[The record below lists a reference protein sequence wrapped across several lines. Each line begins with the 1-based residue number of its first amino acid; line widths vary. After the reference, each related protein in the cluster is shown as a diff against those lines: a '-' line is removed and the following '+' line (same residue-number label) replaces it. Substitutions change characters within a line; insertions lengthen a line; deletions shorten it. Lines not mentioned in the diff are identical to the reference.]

1 MNAIL
6 REDFEYIA
14 SAGLDWDRLDHRT
27 VFITGGTG
35 FLGSLLI
42 RFLHYLNET
51 RRRGIRI
58 VALVRDPGK
67 ARAILGDADVVL
79 VQGDMCAL
87 PPLPMEIDYIFHC
100 AAVTNSKLMIE
111 QPVEV
116 TEGMVLG
123 TYEIMKLAR
132 LKKVSSMVYLS
143 SMEVYGQIGA
153 EDRETVESDQGY
165 VDLYNARSS
174 YQMGKR
180 MAEHICFNYWT
191 EYGVPVKAARLAQTF
206 GAGVLDTERRV
217 FAQFARSVMEGEN
230 IVLHTDGTSMGN
242 YCYSADAVLG
252 LFYLL
257 LKGEDGQA
265 YNIVNEQASMTI
277 RDMAMLVA
285 ERVSGGA
292 ISVTFD
298 IPETNVYGYAP
309 KSRMRLSAGKL
320 RSLGW
325 KPKYNLEQMYSRMI
339 AYLTDAGA
347 AEREAPVEQ
356 TAVL

>member
-143 SMEVYGQIGA
+143 SMEVYGQIGL
-153 EDRETVESDQGY
+153 RT
-165 VDLYNARSS
+165 ARRWRAIR
-174 YQMGKR
+174 GTW
-180 MAEHICFNYWT
+180 ICT
-191 EYGVPVKAARLAQTF
+191 MRAAPTRW
-206 GAGVLDTERRV
+206 
-217 FAQFARSVMEGEN
+217 
-230 IVLHTDGTSMGN
+230 
-242 YCYSADAVLG
+242 
-252 LFYLL
+252 
-257 LKGEDGQA
+257 
-265 YNIVNEQASMTI
+265 ASGW
-277 RDMAMLVA
+277 RN
-285 ERVSGGA
+285 
-292 ISVTFD
+292 ISVSITGR
-298 IPETNVYGYAP
+298 N
-309 KSRMRLSAGKL
+309 
-320 RSLGW
+320 
-325 KPKYNLEQMYSRMI
+325 
-339 AYLTDAGA
+339 
-347 AEREAPVEQ
+347 
-356 TAVL
+356 TAFR